1 MGQSLEKAV
10 SKAATESGL
19 LGIESAEI
27 NFDSDINLNLDSS
40 AIGIVVAVLV
50 GLVIVIV
57 IIVTLCSRYCC
68 NCCDNLCFQGRGQNL
83 HKKVRV
89 LHVWAVIIFARP
101 LWTNR
106 RRISTHAHFCVH
118 PSLCQFCQKFK

>member
-27 NFDSDINLNLDSS
+27 NLDSDINLNLDSS

-50 GLVIVIV
+50 GLIVVIVIV
-57 IIVTLCSRYCC
+57 VTLCSRYCC

-83 HKKVRV
+83 HKKVCFT
-89 LHVWAVIIFARP
+89 IIFGRP
-101 LWTNR
+101 
-106 RRISTHAHFCVH
+106 
-118 PSLCQFCQKFK
+118 